1 MKLPWI
7 FAKDPD
13 IFVEEPHIFAKE
25 PSISAKVFHFSAKEP
40 GNKNDIDAFRQQHEY
55 R

>member
-13 IFVEEPHIFAKE
+13 IFVEEPN
-25 PSISAKVFHFSAKEP
+25 ISAKVFHFSAKEP
-40 GNKNDIDAFRQQHEY
+40 CNKNDTDAFRQQHKY